1 MPSHADL
8 DASQVHVVA
17 LAPQVDWYDRLCT
30 QAGTLPSDDIVLGL
44 PAGQARVLG
53 STEAVRAALLR
64 SGAEILT
71 DASRSALVGFAGALA
86 EMPVITDQQVDDD
99 QLVFHRFAPDDGSSL
114 VVNGRVV
121 ATTTSTEPPV
131 VLHDDAVAF
140 ADALADRHDR
150 DLVRVLRYD
159 DAVDDD
165 PSWYLAADEILDVP
179 FWTSS
184 YCATIVRAAE
194 ATGAFAA
201 QPDDPVPGQEVS
213 LAAISPR
220 LYAHLEHHVARHLM
234 PIVREVWPYV
244 DFNGLRDA
252 FVIKYAL
259 DAQTELRVHHDVAQV
274 SGSVLLNRGYEGG
287 RLEFPRQGFTNE
299 DALVGRALLWPSLVT
314 HPHRSTPLTRG
325 VKYALTMWFEL
336 PGVHVA

>member
-1 MPSHADL
+1 MSGHDDL
-8 DASQVHVVA
+8 DTSRVHVVA
-17 LAPQVDWYDRLCT
+17 LAPQVDWYDRLCA
-30 QAGTLPSDDIVLGL
+30 QASTLPPDDVVLGL
-44 PAGQARVLG
+44 PAGHARVLG
-53 STEAVRAALLR
+53 STEAVKAALLQ

-86 EMPVITDQQVDDD
+86 DLPVMTDQKVDEE
-99 QLVFHRFAPDDGSSL
+99 QLVFHRFSPHDGSSL
-114 VVNGRVV
+114 VLHGRVL
-121 ATTTSTEPPV
+121 ATAAGTEPPI
-131 VLHDDAVAF
+131 VLHDDAEQF
-140 ADALADRHDR
+140 AAALADRFDR

-165 PSWYLAADEILDVP
+165 PSWYIAADEILDVP
-179 FWTSS
+179 FWTASF
-184 YCATIVRAAE
+184 CDTIIRAAE

-201 QPDDPVPGQEVS
+201 QPGDPVPGQEVS

-220 LYAHLEHHVARHLM
+220 LFAQLEDHVARLVM
-234 PIVREVWPYV
+234 PIVREVWPHV
-244 DFNGLRDA
+244 GFNGLRDA

-259 DAQTELRVHHDVAQV
+259 GAQTELRIHHDVAQV

-314 HPHRSTPLTRG
+314 HPHRSTPLTSG
-325 VKYALTMWFEL
+325 VKYSLTLWFEL
-336 PGVHVA
+336 PGIHVD